1 MVDDKRVNDSG
12 LVDGGVVLDVLSGAD
27 WVLDS
32 GVSVRDLVLSRLP
45 VECFEAYCGEGW
57 VPPRYRGDWDCVV
70 KDLVVVCGAL
80 RGGLGREHAFSVAG
94 VGGRMLAGWVRHWE
108 EERRTCSS
116 GFSTFLM
123 DFFDVV
129 CFVEGLVEESLS
141 GVLLERAL
149 REKDRHSAIYLLD
162 RNFPVNNGG
171 DGVGGGL
178 SVSVDN
184 GGEGSRVVFNFVPME
199 DKYGYTDSDDDDG
212 GDDFLEVEG
221 DVLDDE

>member
-1 MVDDKRVNDSG
+1 MDK
-12 LVDGGVVLDVLSGAD
+12 
-27 WVLDS
+27 

-45 VECFEAYCGEGW
+45 VEGFEAYCGEGW

-70 KDLVVVCGAL
+70 ADLVVVCGAL

-108 EERRTCSS
+108 DERRTCPS
-116 GFSTFLM
+116 GFSTFLI

-149 REKDRHSAIYLLD
+149 KENDRHSATYLMD
-162 RNFPVNNGG
+162 RNNKEKKKKVRIIFEVLSNERDELKKLAENQ
-171 DGVGGGL
+171 GL
-178 SVSVDN
+178 TLSDFIKYCINYTVDK
-184 GGEGSRVVFNFVPME
+184 ESLMYDIE
-199 DKYGYTDSDDDDG
+199 D
-212 GDDFLEVEG
+212 E
-221 DVLDDE
+221 